1 MRTRNLFIALTLLT
15 ATAAI
20 TACNDDENPGTVDL
34 SKPIDVNL
42 SIGQSGIGT
51 RATVSDG
58 NGTSSFETGDKISL
72 TAVTKTGTG
81 DDAVAIDAADATY
94 RSSLTYNY
102 NSSPLTD
109 GTFYWQNIQDKHCF
123 YAYYPA
129 QANFPKQA
137 DGNYT
142 YTCTVTLPTSSSNN
156 IDYSTLAKLNEGNFM
171 YGKADSKATNSGIS
185 LSLSHCMSQIT
196 FSVQKGNG
204 YASGEDMPTIEKAE
218 ILNESGLYTTGTFNL
233 SAGTV
238 TASGSGVNTGTKAIA
253 PYRPTATATTWYAI
267 VFPGQSFASGS
278 KFVRFTASGG
288 TTYTYELEAALNCE
302 ANYSYNYALKLN
314 RKSVSL
320 SGLTIAKWSK
330 EEKTGSAGM
339 DIK

>member
-15 ATAAI
+15 TTAAI

-137 DGNYT
+137 NGNYT
-142 YTCTVTLPTSSSNN
+142 YTCTVTLPTSSSN

-171 YGKADSKATNSGIS
+171 YGKADSKATNSGVS

-204 YASGEDMPTIEKAE
+204 YAPGEAMPTIEKAE
-218 ILNESGLYTTGTFNL
+218 ILNKNGLYTTGTFNL

-238 TASGSGVNTGTKAIA
+238 TASESGVNTGIEVIT

-267 VFPGQSFASGS
+267 VFPGQGFANGS

-288 TTYTYELEAALNCE
+288 TTYTYELGAALTCE
-302 ANYSYNYALKLN
+302 ANYSYNYELSLN

-320 SGLTIAKWSK
+320 SGFTIAQWTPKS
-330 EEKTGSAGM
+330 ESGNAGM
-339 DIK
+339 DIN